1 MKNKLFTKIVKVI
14 ALIVF
19 LLLVLCAS
27 TFIINRY
34 REKDTNNGYTGNIFG
49 GEKYDGSTPNLT
61 SDSDDEKTI
70 KATIYPLAYVTST
83 QKEYVVFNP
92 EENEVSMIYTFLLDG
107 KELCKSEEIGPGY
120 MDKVDLY
127 TVLGNKGVYDVDLN
141 IETTNIY
148 TGSKCNSIHTS
159 IEIIKD

>member
-1 MKNKLFTKIVKVI
+1 MKNKSSMKIVKVVL
-14 ALIVF
+14 LIIF
-19 LLLVLCAS
+19 LILIIFAS
-27 TFIINRY
+27 TFIINKY
-34 REKDTNNGYTGNIFG
+34 KEKDVHNDYAGNVFG

-61 SDSDDEKTI
+61 SDSEDEKTI

-127 TVLGNKGVYDVDLN
+127 TVLGSKGVYDVDLN

-159 IEIIKD
+159 IEIVKD